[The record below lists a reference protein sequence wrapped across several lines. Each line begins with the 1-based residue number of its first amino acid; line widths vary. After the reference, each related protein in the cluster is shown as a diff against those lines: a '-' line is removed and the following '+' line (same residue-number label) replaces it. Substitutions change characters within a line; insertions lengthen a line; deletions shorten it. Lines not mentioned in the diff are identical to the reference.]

1 MLLLYGCASQTNYPK
16 TQPPVTAT
24 PLQTLDLLNTGTP
37 SKLATSSPETSFS
50 VTESCP
56 SDRYVLDKYSGF
68 SSDANLVGLIDN
80 KLILTNIS
88 TGATDIY
95 GEIVIDRKPLLS
107 STDGKHIA
115 YMTMNGSEK
124 TLWVFTPSIRSSPK
138 SYPIPSE
145 TVSISWIAS
154 DKIALWNYPDTYGC
168 QQYSGFFDLNTE
180 VITQPANK
188 IPELDPTRC
197 RLLPSISENGLKAL
211 YPWQVQDLNTGAIS
225 EIHLVDNVAT
235 DPPRYF
241 LDWANGSI
249 SILSFKE
256 NLLSYLLD
264 LTTSSLNDQPIK
276 LHTVQLP
283 AFATKDYYWTLPII
297 GSNIKR
303 FGWDLIDPNADVPSY
318 DVDPGKGNL
327 PTNFYGINLDIN
339 QFTNYCLDRS
349 VPFDLGKVNFA
360 KPVQQGYF
368 SPDGKYLAWTIY
380 SNADYTPPIET
391 QVLDLE
397 TGVVIVIKDL
407 ETFGWVIQ

>member
-1 MLLLYGCASQTNYPK
+1 MLLLYGCVSRTSYPK
-16 TQPPVTAT
+16 TQPPATAT
-24 PLQTLDLLNTGTP
+24 SLQTLSPLDASGS

-56 SDRYVLDKYSGF
+56 SDRYALDKYSGF
-68 SSDANLVGLIDN
+68 SSNANLVGLIDN

-88 TGATDIY
+88 TGTTDMY
-95 GEIVIDRKPLLS
+95 DEIVIDRKPLIS
-107 STDGKHIA
+107 SIDGKYIA
-115 YMTMNGSEK
+115 YMTINGSKK
-124 TLWVFTPSIRSSPK
+124 TLWVFMPSSRSSPK

-154 DKIALWNYPDTYGC
+154 DKIALWNYPDSYGC
-168 QQYSGFFDLNTE
+168 QQYNGFFDLNTE

-211 YPWQVQDLNTGAIS
+211 YPWQIQDLNTGAIS
-225 EIHLVDNVAT
+225 EIHLADNVAT
-235 DPPRYF
+235 DPPRYY
-241 LDWANGSI
+241 LDWTNDSI
-249 SILSFKE
+249 SIMSFKE
-256 NLLSYLLD
+256 NLLSFQLD
-264 LTTSSLNDQPIK
+264 LTTSDLNDQPIK
-276 LHTVQLP
+276 LHTIQLP
-283 AFATKDYYWTLPII
+283 AFATKDYYWISPII
-297 GSNIKR
+297 GSNIR
-303 FGWDLIDPNADVPSY
+303 SFGWDLIGSSADAPSNY
-318 DVDPGKGNL
+318 INPDNGNL
-327 PTNFYGINLDIN
+327 PTTFYGINLDIN

-349 VPFDLGKVNFA
+349 VPFDPDKAKFA
-360 KPVQQGYF
+360 KTVQQGYF

-407 ETFGWVIQ
+407 ETFGWIIP